1 MKLLYIWMA
10 EGATDYIQNKGLNLS
25 VEHRFLMQTDGEKYK
40 LTHEDTGGYDL
51 WKQGNIIGL
60 TAIIGENGS
69 GKTTLFRS
77 IYTNSLLPNL
87 EKNDEAYSRYIKD
100 QNRKRRCLLIY
111 EFQEENEILVYHNLP
126 SFSNET
132 SYQVLDM
139 NALDSVSRITVMAQ
153 LEQQTKVYF
162 TNSNYCEG
170 FDGVNTHG
178 SLNGI
183 CLTPS
188 SLSTISTLFYKKI
201 SMSPDRP
208 HSHDDSSDHP
218 QKRFHFLQSKL
229 CSCKTV
235 RSFQEICDVSFLH
248 SLKVND
254 RKPLFEQK
262 HTLQIS
268 FTDPLKMLRGLTGYQ
283 SLGSKKIKSDV
294 AEEKDLPDCAESY
307 MKMLLQAER
316 ELDTLSRLFSVVM
329 FEICYVCS
337 LPFPKQ
343 LPTTADN
350 WKLELY
356 ARISEY
362 KRRDHNESI
371 ASYYQ
376 NGLEEAKA
384 LYQILC
390 DCPQHDNYLPPSDL
404 GYVKTIAVEPN
415 TEPYYRFCEAIDK
428 FAQAKSSVVL
438 KYTSISGLT
447 YSSGERALLNLF
459 SWLRLPPLYDKF
471 LSADSIALRD
481 DVLLM
486 IDELDLYMH
495 PEWQRKAMLELKT
508 WLEELYP
515 GKRIQLLIATHSPL
529 VLSDIPK
536 ENCYFLKPGERLSF
550 ANSKDITQT
559 FGANIH
565 QILNNSFF
573 LDKTKGE
580 FSYTLIREITEKLE
594 NLKRLK
600 QLEAKAEPQNAENK
614 AALIEHYRGYRKV
627 IELIGEP
634 LIRQKLWMYYLDCF
648 PEEAS
653 IEDRLQRKMQA
664 MTAEQKERLWPEF
677 IQLLEKMGE
686 S

>member
-1 MKLLYIWMA
+1 MKLLYIWMG
-10 EGATDYIQNKGLNLS
+10 EGATGYIQNEGINLS
-25 VEHRFLMQTDGEKYK
+25 VEHRFSLQTDGEKYK
-40 LTHEDTGGYDL
+40 LTHEDTNNYDL
-51 WKQGNIIGL
+51 WNDGNIREL

-77 IYTNSLLPNL
+77 IFTNNLLPDS
-87 EKNDEAYSRYIKD
+87 ESKEEAYLRYIED
-100 QNRKRRCLLIY
+100 QNRRRRCLLIY
-111 EFQEENEILVYHNLP
+111 ELSEGIQVFHNLP
-126 SFSNET
+126 HFSNET
-132 SYQVLDM
+132 AYPDLNM
-139 NALDSVSRITVMAQ
+139 NALDPNRRITVMAL

-188 SLSTISTLFYKKI
+188 SLSTISKLFFQKV
-201 SMSPDRP
+201 SMLPNSPYPLDRF
-208 HSHDDSSDHP
+208 S
-218 QKRFHFLQSKL
+218 FLQSQL
-229 CSCKTV
+229 VNCKNV
-235 RSFQEICDVSFLH
+235 HSFQEICDISFLR
-248 SLKVND
+248 SLKAND

-262 HTLQIS
+262 HPLQIS

-294 AEEKDLPDCAESY
+294 AEEKELSDCAESY

-459 SWLRLPPLYDKF
+459 SWLRLPPLYDKL

-580 FSYTLIREITEKLE
+580 LSSTLIQEIAQNLE
-594 NLKRLK
+594 NLKR
-600 QLEAKAEPQNAENK
+600 QIQSEVKAEAQNVENM
-614 AALIEHYRGYRKV
+614 AALMERCRGYRKV

-634 LIRQKLWMYYLDCF
+634 LIRQKLWTYYLDCF

-653 IEDRLQRKMQA
+653 IEDLIQRKIQV
-664 MTAEQKERLWPEF
+664 MTVEQKEQLWPELIRF
-677 IQLLEKMGE
+677 LEKTGKHD
-686 S
+686 

>member
-87 EKNDEAYSRYIKD
+87 EKNDEAYSRYFKD

-218 QKRFHFLQSKL
+218 QERFHFLQSKL

-248 SLKVND
+248 SLKG
-254 RKPLFEQK
+254 KHQTPLFEQK

-268 FTDPLKMLRGLTGYQ
+268 FTDPLGMLRRLDGYLN
-283 SLGSKKIKSDV
+283 LGSAGFQSDNLTEKSLSECACKYSTMLQLAGPGLDV
-294 AEEKDLPDCAESY
+294 
-307 MKMLLQAER
+307 
-316 ELDTLSRLFSVVM
+316 LSGMFSALM
-329 FEICYVCS
+329 FELCYVCD
-337 LPFPKQ
+337 LPFPETV
-343 LPTTADN
+343 PTDWIQSLQDRLEEYQRGEHDEPVTA
-350 WKLELY
+350 
-356 ARISEY
+356 
-362 KRRDHNESI
+362 
-371 ASYYQ
+371 YYQ
-376 NGLEEAKA
+376 KGLKEAKA
-384 LYQILC
+384 LYEILR
-390 DCPQHDNYLPPSDL
+390 DCPRPENYLPPTDL
-404 GYVKTIAVEPN
+404 AYVKTISVEPG
-415 TEPYYRFCEAIDK
+415 TDSYDRFCEAVDQ
-428 FAQAKSSVVL
+428 FAQEKFSVVL
-438 KYTSISGLT
+438 KYISISGLT

-471 LSADSIALRD
+471 LSADSISLRD

-495 PEWQRKAMLELKT
+495 PEWQRKAMAELKT
-508 WLEELYP
+508 WLGALYP
-515 GKRIQLLIATHSPL
+515 EKRIQLLIATHSPL

-536 ENCYFLKPGERLSF
+536 ENSSYLKPDERLTF
-550 ANSKDITQT
+550 ANPKDISQT

-580 FSYTLIREITEKLE
+580 YSFGLISEIVKDLETLKVLKAGVESQNSEDLSALLERCRE
-594 NLKRLK
+594 
-600 QLEAKAEPQNAENK
+600 
-614 AALIEHYRGYRKV
+614 YRKV
-627 IELIGEP
+627 IELVGEP
-634 LIRQKLWMYYLDCF
+634 LIQQKLWAYYLDCF
-648 PEEAS
+648 PKEER
-653 IEDRLQRKMQA
+653 IELVFQGKIHA
-664 MTAEQKERLWPEF
+664 MTAEQKERLWPELNK
-677 IQLLEKMGE
+677 LLEKIGE